1 MAEIKSTNKYL
12 VKRKY
17 KTINGTTY
25 PMDEYQVI
33 LYKVDSEDCGYI
45 RPQYQWSA
53 TTGYICDFETFT
65 KYSRE
70 VKMVSYDSGETWSV
84 KQPVEEQ
91 KGSPIA
97 YDSYDC
103 GKPMYR
109 CVETNETYC
118 EDNGDDYAISYFF
131 SGNDTDVPDLTIP
144 CTNGII
150 NNQDEDLFA
159 YGSSRKPDPS
169 TVTRTVIGDCVT
181 ELDDLFWQY
190 SASTLTVG
198 NSVRKINVRTIGV
211 PSHDANQRAFISSL
225 SNPIVLPRSV
235 RTIKEEST
243 NYSSGVTINIK
254 PLANPSDFL
263 IEGYSTSLPKC
274 TYKLVATYG
283 TSFSWKEAM
292 SLENVSGCTVYQ
304 EDYQTPN
311 EDWKVKITFEDNSVN
326 YLADDP
332 THVLGA
338 NEIAR
343 MSNVLADSNSDRHW
357 YTQNTEVFVGT
368 YGNGQRIKEI
378 EIASSVSAITE
389 NAIKNY
395 YSYICNY
402 KLNEGLLV
410 FGDTFNNRVSPYMG
424 NEYHNYTITMPS
436 TLTAITSYSICSSP
450 QTYNNVKYGYRLK
463 FTSVIP
469 PTIQYNGALNNV
481 VYIMVPCGS
490 MNRYS
495 TEWSQYAN
503 KIVPI
508 EDECYDEIYYEDKG
522 TVVCVGGYLWKEGY
536 KCRRYNDIVVKDTE
550 AVPYENTSIECYSY
564 QWNATS
570 AVLVDNQYHILETKF
585 KKYNGDG
592 GHWDATDETR
602 IGDVLSNVT
611 YSENNYFVESKDR
624 KGNGGSK
631 HLMYE
636 YLNTIKNYRYEIG
649 LQNYRY
655 NSNYDY
661 IHSDKLL
668 TVKFYKSGQSS
679 SSSNYVIY
687 FSDNTSSK
695 DKATFY
701 FNPKVGGGDDNYAG
715 PRTVVYQNNVC
726 NFEATPDYLRCFS
739 GNTNIETKT
748 NNAYYPSSSLRYEF
762 LIPMS
767 APWSYFRVY
776 SETNELLYSLIPYH
790 YLNNGTEY
798 WGMYDLVSKSF
809 LEDAW

>member
-1 MAEIKSTNKYL
+1 MSEIKSTNKYL
-12 VKRKY
+12 IKRKY
-17 KTINGTTY
+17 KTIDGNTY

-33 LYKVDSEDCGYI
+33 LIEEDSEDCGFI

-53 TTGYICDFETFT
+53 TTGYICDFETYT
-65 KYSRE
+65 KYSRD
-70 VKMVSYDSGETWSV
+70 VKMVSYDSGVTWSV
-84 KQPVEEQ
+84 KQPVEERR
-91 KGSPIA
+91 GEVIA

-109 CVETNETYC
+109 CVETYETYC

-131 SGNDTDVPDLTIP
+131 SGNDTDIPDLTIP
-144 CTNGII
+144 CTNSII

-198 NSVRKINVRTIGV
+198 NNVRKINVRTIGV

-311 EDWKVKITFEDNSVN
+311 ENWKVKITFEDNSVN
-326 YLADDP
+326 YIADDP

-343 MSNVLADSNSDRHW
+343 MSNVLADSHSSRHW
-357 YTQNTEVFVGT
+357 ISGNNEVFVGT
-368 YGNGQRIKEI
+368 NFLTDGQRIKEI

-410 FGDTFNNRVSPYMG
+410 FGDAFNNRISPYSG

-436 TLTAITSYSICSSP
+436 TLTAITSYSICP
-450 QTYNNVKYGYRLK
+450 NHITYKGVTYGYTLK
-463 FTSVIP
+463 FTSVTP
-469 PTIQYNGALNNV
+469 PRIENNGALNNV
-481 VYIMVPCGS
+481 VKILVPCGS
-490 MNRYS
+490 LNRYL
-495 TEWSQYAN
+495 TEWSQYSDKIEPISYECLHNEWKNEGSFACVDDKLCTVERLYKCLNSDVCYPTEETRTIETSGSCNGYTILDKMVVDSGDTSTTALFYGNGVDDFDAFRVKFAFDGYEKVNNGSGGITLMEDENNSYCSVFTTLESQTQNSKAKINFKLAYNNRTYTTKRREWNINATEFEIGTIYVKDLLNN
-503 KIVPI
+503 KIDGNKDDPAYVLEI
-508 EDECYDEIYYEDKG
+508 FNRVFVAYDRHAPWKWIKVYKRIDGVWKLHKYLLP
-522 TVVCVGGYLWKEGY
+522 CV
-536 KCRRYNDIVVKDTE
+536 N
-550 AVPYENTSIECYSY
+550 
-564 QWNATS
+564 
-570 AVLVDNQYHILETKF
+570 
-585 KKYNGDG
+585 
-592 GHWDATDETR
+592 
-602 IGDVLSNVT
+602 NVT
-611 YSENNYFVESKDR
+611 SDYHFFDVTEFVDDKYSE
-624 KGNGGSK
+624 
-631 HLMYE
+631 
-636 YLNTIKNYRYEIG
+636 
-649 LQNYRY
+649 
-655 NSNYDY
+655 
-661 IHSDKLL
+661 
-668 TVKFYKSGQSS
+668 
-679 SSSNYVIY
+679 
-687 FSDNTSSK
+687 
-695 DKATFY
+695 
-701 FNPKVGGGDDNYAG
+701 
-715 PRTVVYQNNVC
+715 
-726 NFEATPDYLRCFS
+726 
-739 GNTNIETKT
+739 
-748 NNAYYPSSSLRYEF
+748 
-762 LIPMS
+762 
-767 APWSYFRVY
+767 
-776 SETNELLYSLIPYH
+776 
-790 YLNNGTEY
+790 
-798 WGMYDLVSKSF
+798 
-809 LEDAW
+809 

>member
-1 MAEIKSTNKYL
+1 MSEIKSTNKYL
-12 VKRKY
+12 IKRKY
-17 KTINGTTY
+17 KTIDGNTY
-25 PMDEYQVI
+25 PMDEYQAI
-33 LYKVDSEDCGYI
+33 LVEEDSENCGFI

-53 TTGYICDFETFT
+53 TTGYICDFETYT
-65 KYSRE
+65 KYSRD
-70 VKMVSYDSGETWSV
+70 VKMVSYDSGVTWSV
-84 KQPVEEQ
+84 KQPVEERR
-91 KGSPIA
+91 GEVIA

-109 CVETNETYC
+109 CVETDETYC

-311 EDWKVKITFEDNSVN
+311 KDWKVKITFEDNSVN

-343 MSNVLADSNSDRHW
+343 MSNVLADSHSSRHW
-357 YTQNTEVFVGT
+357 ISGNNEVFVGT
-368 YGNGQRIKEI
+368 NFLTDGQRIKEI

-410 FGDTFNNRVSPYMG
+410 FGDAFNNRISPYSG

-436 TLTAITSYSICSSP
+436 TLTAITSYSICP
-450 QTYNNVKYGYRLK
+450 NHLTYNGVTYGYTLK

-469 PTIQYNGALNNV
+469 PRIENNGALNNV
-481 VYIMVPCGS
+481 VKILVPCGS
-490 MNRYS
+490 LNRYL
-495 TEWSQYAN
+495 TEWSQYAD
-503 KIVPI
+503 KIEPI
-508 EDECYDEIYYEDKG
+508 SYECLHNEWKNEG
-522 TVVCVGGYLWKEGY
+522 SFVCVDDKLCTVERLY
-536 KCRRYNDIVVKDTE
+536 KCLNSDVCYPTEETRTIETSGSCNGYTILDKMVVDSGDTSTTALFYGNGVDDFDAFRVQFAFDGYEKVNNGSGGITLMNDENNSYCSVSTSLESQTQNSKAKINFTLAFNNRTHTTKRREWNINATEFEIGTIYVKDLLN
-550 AVPYENTSIECYSY
+550 NTIDGNKDDPAY
-564 QWNATS
+564 
-570 AVLVDNQYHILETKF
+570 VLDISNRNFVAYDRHAPWKWIKVYKRIDGVWKLQ
-585 KKYNGDG
+585 KYLLPCVN
-592 GHWDATDETR
+592 
-602 IGDVLSNVT
+602 NVT
-611 YSENNYFVESKDR
+611 SDYYFFDVKEFVDDKYSE
-624 KGNGGSK
+624 
-631 HLMYE
+631 
-636 YLNTIKNYRYEIG
+636 
-649 LQNYRY
+649 
-655 NSNYDY
+655 
-661 IHSDKLL
+661 
-668 TVKFYKSGQSS
+668 
-679 SSSNYVIY
+679 
-687 FSDNTSSK
+687 
-695 DKATFY
+695 
-701 FNPKVGGGDDNYAG
+701 
-715 PRTVVYQNNVC
+715 
-726 NFEATPDYLRCFS
+726 
-739 GNTNIETKT
+739 
-748 NNAYYPSSSLRYEF
+748 
-762 LIPMS
+762 
-767 APWSYFRVY
+767 
-776 SETNELLYSLIPYH
+776 
-790 YLNNGTEY
+790 
-798 WGMYDLVSKSF
+798 
-809 LEDAW
+809 

>member
-1 MAEIKSTNKYL
+1 MSEIKSTNKYL
-12 VKRKY
+12 IKRKY
-17 KTINGTTY
+17 KTIGSTTY

-33 LYKVDSEDCGYI
+33 LIEEDSEDCGYI

-53 TTGYICDFETFT
+53 TTGYICDFETYT
-65 KYSRE
+65 KYSRD
-70 VKMVSYDSGETWSV
+70 VKMVSYDSGVTWSV
-84 KQPVEEQ
+84 KQPIEERR
-91 KGSPIA
+91 GEVIA

-109 CVETNETYC
+109 CVETDETYC

-311 EDWKVKITFEDNSVN
+311 KDWKVKITFEDNSVN

-343 MSNVLADSNSDRHW
+343 MSNVLADSNSDKHW
-357 YTQNTEVFVGT
+357 YTQNNEVFVGT

-410 FGDTFNNRVSPYMG
+410 FGDAFNNRISPYSG

-436 TLTAITSYSICSSP
+436 TLTAITSYSICP
-450 QTYNNVKYGYRLK
+450 NHQTYNGVTYGYTLK

-469 PTIQYNGALNNV
+469 PRIEKNGALNNV
-481 VYIMVPCGS
+481 VKILVPCGS
-490 MNRYS
+490 LNRYL
-495 TEWSQYAN
+495 TEWSQYAD
-503 KIVPI
+503 KIEPI
-508 EDECYDEIYYEDKG
+508 SYECLHNEWKNEG
-522 TVVCVGGYLWKEGY
+522 SFVCVDDKLCTVERLY
-536 KCRRYNDIVVKDTE
+536 KCLNSDVCYPTEETRTIETSGSCNGYTILDKMVVDSGDTSTTALFYGNGVDDFDAFRVQFAFDGYEKVNNGSGGITLMKDENNSYCSVSTSLESQTQNSKAKINFTLAFNNRTHTTKRSEWNINATEFEIGTIYVKDLLN
-550 AVPYENTSIECYSY
+550 NTIDGNKDDPAY
-564 QWNATS
+564 
-570 AVLVDNQYHILETKF
+570 VLDISNRNFVAYDRHAPWKWIKVYKRIDGVWKLQ
-585 KKYNGDG
+585 KYLLPCVN
-592 GHWDATDETR
+592 
-602 IGDVLSNVT
+602 NVT
-611 YSENNYFVESKDR
+611 SDYYFFDVTEFVDDKYSE
-624 KGNGGSK
+624 
-631 HLMYE
+631 
-636 YLNTIKNYRYEIG
+636 
-649 LQNYRY
+649 
-655 NSNYDY
+655 
-661 IHSDKLL
+661 
-668 TVKFYKSGQSS
+668 
-679 SSSNYVIY
+679 
-687 FSDNTSSK
+687 
-695 DKATFY
+695 
-701 FNPKVGGGDDNYAG
+701 
-715 PRTVVYQNNVC
+715 
-726 NFEATPDYLRCFS
+726 
-739 GNTNIETKT
+739 
-748 NNAYYPSSSLRYEF
+748 
-762 LIPMS
+762 
-767 APWSYFRVY
+767 
-776 SETNELLYSLIPYH
+776 
-790 YLNNGTEY
+790 
-798 WGMYDLVSKSF
+798 
-809 LEDAW
+809 

>member
-25 PMDEYQVI
+25 PMDEYQVV
-33 LYKVDSEDCGYI
+33 LFEEESEDCGWI

-53 TTGYICDFETFT
+53 TTGYLCDYETYT
-65 KYSRE
+65 KYARE
-70 VKMVSYDSGETWSV
+70 VKMISYDSGTTWSV
-84 KQPVEEQ
+84 AQPVEERR
-91 KGSPIA
+91 GEVIA

-109 CVETNETYC
+109 CVETDETYC

-311 EDWKVKITFEDNSVN
+311 EDWKVKITFEDNSIN

-343 MSNVLADSNSDRHW
+343 MSNVLADSQSSRHW
-357 YTQNTEVFVGT
+357 ISGNNEVFVGT
-368 YGNGQRIKEI
+368 NFLTDGQRIKEI

-410 FGDTFNNRVSPYMG
+410 FGDRFSNPISPYMG
-424 NEYHNYTITMPS
+424 NIYHNYTITMPS
-436 TLTAITSYSICSSP
+436 TLTAITSYSICLNP
-450 QTYNNVKYGYRLK
+450 QTYNGVTYGYTLK

-469 PTIQYNGALNNV
+469 PRIENNGALNNV
-481 VYIMVPCGS
+481 LKIIVPCGS
-490 MNRYS
+490 LGRYL
-495 TEWSQYAN
+495 TEWSQYAD
-503 KIVPI
+503 KIEPDSFNCLTPTWI
-508 EDECYDEIYYEDKG
+508 DEGNFACVNDVLCHVERKYY
-522 TVVCVGGYLWKEGY
+522 YLDANHKW
-536 KCRRYNDIVVKDTE
+536 
-550 AVPYENTSIECYSY
+550 
-564 QWNATS
+564 
-570 AVLVDNQYHILETKF
+570 
-585 KKYNGDG
+585 
-592 GHWDATDETR
+592 ATDETR
-602 IGDVLSNVT
+602 TVETTGSCNGYTIIDKMVVDSGGTGTTALFYGSGVDDFDAFRVQFAFDGYEKVNNGSGGITLMEDENNSYCSVFTSLESQSQNSRAKINFTLAYKNRTYTTKRREWNINATEFEIGTIYVKDLLNNTIDGNKDDSSYVLEILNRVFVTYDRHAPWKWIKVYYHRNDEWKLYMKLIPAYKESNNKYTLMNVT
-611 YSENNYFVESKDR
+611 R
-624 KGNGGSK
+624 
-631 HLMYE
+631 
-636 YLNTIKNYRYEIG
+636 
-649 LQNYRY
+649 
-655 NSNYDY
+655 
-661 IHSDKLL
+661 
-668 TVKFYKSGQSS
+668 
-679 SSSNYVIY
+679 
-687 FSDNTSSK
+687 FSD
-695 DKATFY
+695 D
-701 FNPKVGGGDDNYAG
+701 
-715 PRTVVYQNNVC
+715 VY
-726 NFEATPDYLRCFS
+726 E
-739 GNTNIETKT
+739 G
-748 NNAYYPSSSLRYEF
+748 
-762 LIPMS
+762 
-767 APWSYFRVY
+767 
-776 SETNELLYSLIPYH
+776 
-790 YLNNGTEY
+790 
-798 WGMYDLVSKSF
+798 
-809 LEDAW
+809 

>member
-1 MAEIKSTNKYL
+1 MSEIKSTNKYL
-12 VKRKY
+12 IKRKY
-17 KTINGTTY
+17 KTIGSTTY

-33 LYKVDSEDCGYI
+33 LIEEDSEDCGFI

-53 TTGYICDFETFT
+53 TTGYICDFETYT
-65 KYSRE
+65 KYSRD
-70 VKMVSYDSGETWSV
+70 VKMVSYDSGVTWSV
-84 KQPVEEQ
+84 KQPVEERR
-91 KGSPIA
+91 GEVIA

-109 CVETNETYC
+109 CVETDDTYC

-144 CTNGII
+144 CTNSII

-283 TSFSWKEAM
+283 TSFSWKETM
-292 SLENVSGCTVYQ
+292 SLENISGCTVYQ

-311 EDWKVKITFEDNSVN
+311 ENWKAKITFEDNSVN
-326 YLADDP
+326 YIADDP

-343 MSNVLADSNSDRHW
+343 MSNVLADSHSSRHW
-357 YTQNTEVFVGT
+357 ISGNNEVFVGT
-368 YGNGQRIKEI
+368 NFLTDGQRIKEI

-410 FGDTFNNRVSPYMG
+410 FGDAFNNRISPYRG
-424 NEYHNYTITMPS
+424 NEYHNYTVTMPS
-436 TLTAITSYSICSSP
+436 TLTAITSYSICP
-450 QTYNNVKYGYRLK
+450 NHITHNGVTYGYTLK
-463 FTSVIP
+463 FTSVTP
-469 PTIQYNGALNNV
+469 PRIENNGALNNV
-481 VYIMVPCGS
+481 VKILVPCGS
-490 MNRYS
+490 LNRYL
-495 TEWSQYAN
+495 TEWSQYADKIEPISYECLHNEWKNEGSFACVDDKLCTVERLYKCLNSDVCYPTEETRTIETSGSCNGYTILDKMVVDSGDTSTTALFYGNGVDDFDAFRVQFAFDGYEKVNNGSGGITLMNDENNSYCSVSTSLESQTQNSKAKINFKLAYDNRTYTTKRSEWNINATEFEIGTIYVKDLLNN
-503 KIVPI
+503 KIDGNKDDPAYVLDI
-508 EDECYDEIYYEDKG
+508 SNRNFVAYDRHAPWKWIKVYKRIDGVWKLQKYLLP
-522 TVVCVGGYLWKEGY
+522 CV
-536 KCRRYNDIVVKDTE
+536 N
-550 AVPYENTSIECYSY
+550 
-564 QWNATS
+564 
-570 AVLVDNQYHILETKF
+570 
-585 KKYNGDG
+585 
-592 GHWDATDETR
+592 
-602 IGDVLSNVT
+602 NVT
-611 YSENNYFVESKDR
+611 SDYYFFDVTEFVDDKYSE
-624 KGNGGSK
+624 
-631 HLMYE
+631 
-636 YLNTIKNYRYEIG
+636 
-649 LQNYRY
+649 
-655 NSNYDY
+655 
-661 IHSDKLL
+661 
-668 TVKFYKSGQSS
+668 
-679 SSSNYVIY
+679 
-687 FSDNTSSK
+687 
-695 DKATFY
+695 
-701 FNPKVGGGDDNYAG
+701 
-715 PRTVVYQNNVC
+715 
-726 NFEATPDYLRCFS
+726 
-739 GNTNIETKT
+739 
-748 NNAYYPSSSLRYEF
+748 
-762 LIPMS
+762 
-767 APWSYFRVY
+767 
-776 SETNELLYSLIPYH
+776 
-790 YLNNGTEY
+790 
-798 WGMYDLVSKSF
+798 
-809 LEDAW
+809 